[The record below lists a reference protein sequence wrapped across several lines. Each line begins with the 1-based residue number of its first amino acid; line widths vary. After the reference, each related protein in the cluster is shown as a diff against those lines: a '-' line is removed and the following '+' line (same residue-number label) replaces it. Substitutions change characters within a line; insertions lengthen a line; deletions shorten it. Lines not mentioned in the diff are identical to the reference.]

1 MHILLQFLKNYH
13 NPSALLLFSV
23 LLQVFAETNRQE
35 QKIKAKWIGKEEIKQ
50 LPLIDHTMYLY
61 GKFKGIFK

>member
-35 QKIKAKWIGKEEIKQ
+35 QKIKAKRIGKEEIKQ
-50 LPLIDHTMYLY
+50 LPLIDHMMYLH